1 MLKRLL
7 LGNAHSFRIVFSVF
21 FSAEDTTFK
30 GQETLS
36 DSDCLILH
44 IFPLFGIP
52 CYISLF
58 PSSLSSDQ
66 DKFKPPFNTHTEGT
80 IEIVRI
86 KRVEFREYVR
96 ALLFPFPQGQSKL
109 SVVSGCP

>member
-1 MLKRLL
+1 MLIYFELFLAFSLAQKTKHLKGKKHQVIL
-7 LGNAHSFRIVFSVF
+7 IIWFCNIFR
-21 FSAEDTTFK
+21 
-30 GQETLS
+30 
-36 DSDCLILH
+36 
-44 IFPLFGIP
+44 LFGRP

-86 KRVEFREYVR
+86 KSVEFREYVR